1 MLNVGTNIKV
11 QATVVIQRAK
21 HNRKYLSTF
30 GEDNVLPLPSHFS
43 ALLGMNYDKDTKY
56 ISWSPTELYLEACSK
71 QQPFNKIFKIPTW

>member
-1 MLNVGTNIKV
+1 MSIGNTGSQLLLEWFASETGMLNVGTNIKV

-56 ISWSPTELYLEACSK
+56 IS
-71 QQPFNKIFKIPTW
+71 